1 MTKICVCVCFADG
14 TDANEILGPDA
25 DDIGCTEVHDEECD
39 SDVENEQNHDPNVE
53 EFLQQSDTAVIYPEA
68 PEDDQRQGTPEASGH
83 DENGTPF
90 YLSVTQS
97 RTSSPRDPWSWRT
110 LRTRPKCR
118 FLKGMYLYAL
128 LPTRAILPTHIIV
141 QRSGSGSLSFSNKT
155 WKLIGFSAEL

>member
-83 DENGTPF
+83 DEND
-90 YLSVTQS
+90 
-97 RTSSPRDPWSWRT
+97 RK
-110 LRTRPKCR
+110 RTRR
-118 FLKGMYLYAL
+118 RTGL
-128 LPTRAILPTHIIV
+128 LCNSH
-141 QRSGSGSLSFSNKT
+141 QSHSGDV
-155 WKLIGFSAEL
+155 